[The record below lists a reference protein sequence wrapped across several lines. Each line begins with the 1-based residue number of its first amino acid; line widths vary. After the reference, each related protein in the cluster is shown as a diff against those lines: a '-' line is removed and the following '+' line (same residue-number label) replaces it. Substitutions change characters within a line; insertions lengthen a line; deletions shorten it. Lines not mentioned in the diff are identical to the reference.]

1 MQHGSCSQNRAM
13 TKLRSRRSSNSPVI
27 PAAPF
32 TTIFVEKMNF
42 SSASP
47 IPTTVTMIAGLQTCD
62 RTLPAADLLLAFN
75 HFVLN
80 NLEHSPYMDLFA
92 SLYGLQV
99 ATTGTR
105 HILNPDRNYYKIL
118 RKILFDGIKC
128 GELKSDYSYVELS
141 QMITSAQ
148 IGLTYSWCL
157 TQRSFSLL
165 QYGEFLLTPFI
176 ESLRAN

>member
-1 MQHGSCSQNRAM
+1 MTTHGKRHAKQDIMDAAW
-13 TKLRSRRSSNSPVI
+13 KL
-27 PAAPF
+27 F
-32 TTIFVEKMNF
+32 TEQGYDETTIAQIIELSGNSRSTF
-42 SSASP
+42 
-47 IPTTVTMIAGLQTCD
+47 
-62 RTLPAADLLLAFN
+62 FN

-165 QYGEFLLTPFI
+165 QYGESLLTPFI
-176 ESLRAN
+176 ESLRVN

>member
-1 MQHGSCSQNRAM
+1 MTTHGKRHAKQDIMDAAWKLF
-13 TKLRSRRSSNSPVI
+13 TKQGYDE
-27 PAAPF
+27 
-32 TTIFVEKMNF
+32 TTISQIIE
-42 SSASP
+42 
-47 IPTTVTMIAGLQTCD
+47 LQTCD

-148 IGLTYSWCL
+148 IVLTYSWCL

-176 ESLRAN
+176 ESLRVN

>member
-1 MQHGSCSQNRAM
+1 MTTHGKRHAKQDIMDAAWKLF
-13 TKLRSRRSSNSPVI
+13 TKQGYDE
-27 PAAPF
+27 
-32 TTIFVEKMNF
+32 TTISQIIELSGK
-42 SSASP
+42 SRS
-47 IPTTVTMIAGLQTCD
+47 
-62 RTLPAADLLLAFN
+62 AFN

-165 QYGEFLLTPFI
+165 QYGESLLTPFI

>member
-1 MQHGSCSQNRAM
+1 
-13 TKLRSRRSSNSPVI
+13 
-27 PAAPF
+27 
-32 TTIFVEKMNF
+32 
-42 SSASP
+42 
-47 IPTTVTMIAGLQTCD
+47 
-62 RTLPAADLLLAFN
+62 
-75 HFVLN
+75 
-80 NLEHSPYMDLFA
+80 MDLFA
-92 SLYGLQV
+92 PLYGLQV

>member
-1 MQHGSCSQNRAM
+1 MEAVHRTGLCE
-13 TKLRSRRSSNSPVI
+13 
-27 PAAPF
+27 
-32 TTIFVEKMNF
+32 TTIAQIIELSGNSRSTFYHHFRGKMNF

-47 IPTTVTMIAGLQTCD
+47 IPTTVTMIAGF
-62 RTLPAADLLLAFN
+62 RPATGRFQPPICCSPSTI
-75 HFVLN
+75 FVLN

-165 QYGEFLLTPFI
+165 QYGESLLTPFI
-176 ESLRAN
+176 ESLRVN

>member
-1 MQHGSCSQNRAM
+1 
-13 TKLRSRRSSNSPVI
+13 
-27 PAAPF
+27 
-32 TTIFVEKMNF
+32 
-42 SSASP
+42 
-47 IPTTVTMIAGLQTCD
+47 
-62 RTLPAADLLLAFN
+62 
-75 HFVLN
+75 
-80 NLEHSPYMDLFA
+80 MDLFA

-99 ATTGTR
+99 ATPGTR

-165 QYGEFLLTPFI
+165 QYGESLLTPFI
-176 ESLRAN
+176 ESLRVN

>member
-47 IPTTVTMIAGLQTCD
+47 IPTTVTMIAGF
-62 RTLPAADLLLAFN
+62 RPATGR
-75 HFVLN
+75 
-80 NLEHSPYMDLFA
+80 FA

-165 QYGEFLLTPFI
+165 QYGESLLTPFI
-176 ESLRAN
+176 ESLRVN